1 MVSGWESGKMVLS
14 RQKDSKAMPE
24 PQRPITND
32 SPPSSGGR
40 VSNTWI
46 TYPLDQDNTGKLVL
60 IPDKLFRVKAL
71 KRKGETH

>member
-1 MVSGWESGKMVLS
+1 MQVA
-14 RQKDSKAMPE
+14 RFSKFGVGSSNLE
-24 PQRPITND
+24 LRTSNFEN
-32 SPPSSGGR
+32 SGGR